1 MHITAKPTSYTCNIG
16 CDYCFYLEKETFFHK
31 NPPFMSDETLEL
43 FIKHYI
49 FRSGSEVY
57 FTWQGGEPTLAG
69 IEFFE
74 KVVELQQ
81 KYSVG
86 KQIHNAFQ
94 TNGILLNN
102 KWGDFF
108 KRNDFLV
115 GISIDG
121 PKELHDVYR
130 VSKSGKGT
138 FDKVMK
144 GIEILNKN
152 EVAYNT
158 ITVIN
163 NVNVYH
169 PDDVYQFLKTLGT
182 QHFQFIELLETNTF
196 AAESIPIWL
205 VDDNKIS
212 GVCDFSTP
220 ALAYG
225 QFMGHIFEQWIKD
238 DIGEIFIRQFESFVS
253 CYIGNGHTSC
263 VFKPDCGEEWVLEAN
278 GTLYEC
284 DHFVFPDYTIGNIE
298 KGLDDLF
305 GEKVFRAKRKLAAQ
319 CKCCD
324 YLPICNGGCPKHRVN
339 VGKGAGVSY
348 FCEGYKH
355 LFSKMVPYLNA
366 MTSLM
371 EDGFSATEIKKIVHL
386 IERSQ

>member
-1 MHITAKPTSYTCNIG
+1 
-16 CDYCFYLEKETFFHK
+16 
-31 NPPFMSDETLEL
+31 MSNETLES
-43 FIKHYI
+43 FVKHYI
-49 FRSGSEVY
+49 RRSGNDVY

-74 KVVELQQ
+74 NAVKLQQ
-81 KYSVG
+81 KYAAG

-94 TNGILLNN
+94 TNGILLND
-102 KWGDFF
+102 KWGEFL

-138 FDKVMK
+138 FDKIMK
-144 GIEILNKN
+144 GIEVLNKH

-163 NVNVYH
+163 NINVNHPKRVYE
-169 PDDVYQFLKTLGT
+169 FLKTLGT
-182 QHFQFIELLETNTF
+182 EHFQFIELLETNTF
-196 AAESIPIWL
+196 SEESIPVWL
-205 VDDNKIS
+205 VDDNKPS
-212 GVCDFSTP
+212 GIYDFSTP

-225 QFMGHIFEQWIKD
+225 QFMAHIFEQWIKH

-253 CYIGNGHTSC
+253 CYVGNGHTSC
-263 VFKPDCGEEWVLEAN
+263 VFKPNCGEEWVVEAD

-284 DHFVFPDYTIGNIE
+284 DHFVYPEFAMGNID
-298 KGLDDLF
+298 KGVDGLF
-305 GEKVFRAKRKLAAQ
+305 SEKVSKAKRQLAPLCQ
-319 CKCCD
+319 RCQ
-324 YLPICNGGCPKHRVN
+324 YLSICNGGCPKHRVN

-355 LFSKMVPYLNA
+355 LFGKMVPYLNA
-366 MTSLM
+366 MASLM
-371 EDGFSATEIKKIVHL
+371 EDGFPATEIKKIVHF
-386 IERSQ
+386 IED

>member
-31 NPPFMSDETLEL
+31 DVPFMSDETLES
-43 FIKHYI
+43 FVKHYI
-49 FRSGSEVY
+49 RRSGNDVY

-69 IEFFE
+69 IGFFE
-74 KVVELQQ
+74 KAVKLQQ
-81 KYSVG
+81 KYAAG

-94 TNGILLNN
+94 TNGILLNDM
-102 KWGDFF
+102 WGEFL

-121 PKELHDVYR
+121 PKELHDIYR

-144 GIEILNKN
+144 GIEILNKH

-163 NVNVYH
+163 SINVYH
-169 PDDVYQFLKTLGT
+169 PKRVYQFLKTLGT
-182 QHFQFIELLETNTF
+182 KYFQFIELLETNTF
-196 AAESIPIWL
+196 AEESIPVWL
-205 VDDNKIS
+205 VYDNKTS

-225 QFMGHIFEQWIKD
+225 QFMAHILEQWIKY

-253 CYIGNGHTSC
+253 CYVGNGHTSC
-263 VFKPDCGEEWVLEAN
+263 VFKPNCGEEWVVEAN

-284 DHFVFPDYTIGNIE
+284 DHFVYPEYAMGNIG
-298 KGLDDLF
+298 KGLDGLF
-305 GEKVFRAKRKLAAQ
+305 GEKVSKAKRQLAPQ
-319 CKCCD
+319 CQHCH
-324 YLPICNGGCPKHRVN
+324 YLPICNGGCPKHRIN
-339 VGKGAGVSY
+339 VGKDAGVSY
-348 FCEGYKH
+348 FCEGYKY
-355 LFSKMVPYLNA
+355 LFGKMVPYLNA
-366 MTSLM
+366 MVSLM
-371 EDGFSATEIKKIVHL
+371 EDSFPATEIKKIAHL
-386 IERSQ
+386 IED